1 MTIDPMNFA
10 AILAMGALTYLTRL
24 LGFLIADRLPQS
36 GPVRV
41 GLDAL
46 PPAVLTAVIAP
57 VVVSGPVEAIAAAVT
72 LVLALRLPLIAVV
85 AVGVGLVALMRF
97 VLSF

>member
-1 MTIDPMNFA
+1 VTIDPVNLL
-10 AILAMGALTYLTRL
+10 AIVAMGAVTYLTRL
-24 LGFLIADRLPQS
+24 MGFLIADHLPKA

-57 VVVSGPVEAIAAAVT
+57 IALSGPIEAVAGAVT
-72 LVLALRLPLIAVV
+72 LVLAFRLPMIATVV
-85 AVGVGLVALMRF
+85 AGVALVALLRLQF
-97 VLSF
+97 G

>member
-1 MTIDPMNFA
+1 MTIDPVNLL
-10 AILAMGALTYLTRL
+10 AILAMGAVTYCTRL
-24 LGFLIADRLPQS
+24 MGFLIADRLPKA

-57 VVVSGPVEAIAAAVT
+57 IVMSGPIEAAAGAVT
-72 LVLALRLPLIAVV
+72 LILALRLPMIAVV
-85 AVGVGLVALMRF
+85 VAGVALVALLRLQF
-97 VLSF
+97 G